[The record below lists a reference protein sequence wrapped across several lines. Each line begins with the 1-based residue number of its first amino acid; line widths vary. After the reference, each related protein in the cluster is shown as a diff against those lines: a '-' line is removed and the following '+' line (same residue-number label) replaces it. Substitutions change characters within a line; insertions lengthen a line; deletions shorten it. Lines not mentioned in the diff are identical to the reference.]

1 LYNFM
6 SGGVS
11 MQQVNIH
18 EVREN
23 LAEYLAAAERG
34 EEVLICRRNQP
45 VARLVAIEAAPA
57 RKPRPIGKAADAGVP
72 VPASF
77 FEPMPAGW
85 AAAFE
90 QPLSSA
96 APAKSA
102 RQPAA
107 KPAAKRGVKPVAK
120 RAPAKSPVAGRVR
133 R

>member
-1 LYNFM
+1 
-6 SGGVS
+6 

-23 LAEYLAAAERG
+23 LAEYLAAVERG

-45 VARLVAIEAAPA
+45 VARLVAIEPAPT

-85 AAAFE
+85 TAAFD
-90 QPLSSA
+90 QDLPLSPRA
-96 APAKSA
+96 
-102 RQPAA
+102 QPAR
-107 KPAAKRGVKPVAK
+107 KAAAK
-120 RAPAKSPVAGRVR
+120 RAPAKVATSRSR